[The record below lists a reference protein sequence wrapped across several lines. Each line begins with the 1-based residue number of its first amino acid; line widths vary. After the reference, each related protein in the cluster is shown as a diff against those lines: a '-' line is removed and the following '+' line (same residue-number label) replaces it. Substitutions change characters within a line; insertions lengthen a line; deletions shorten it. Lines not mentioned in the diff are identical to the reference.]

1 MWNRLF
7 ITLAAILLITGCGN
21 PASDDDRDYLTL
33 GTGIGHGK
41 VTGSGD
47 VFVLTSGSNHVLI
60 HWALESKHDIGGG
73 LFLAMLIEQK
83 TGDQWIERRLYEYTP
98 LTETEVYF
106 VIDSFDHQF
115 GTGTFRATAISG
127 IRKVASR
134 QYTVSLE

>member
-7 ITLAAILLITGCGN
+7 IVFSVIMLITGCGN
-21 PASDDDRDYLTL
+21 PVSDEDRDYLTL

-41 VTGSGD
+41 VTGAGET
-47 VFVLTSGSNHVLI
+47 FAIPSGSDGVLI
-60 HWALESKHDIGGG
+60 HWALESRNDIGRG

-98 LTETEVYF
+98 IPDTEVYF
-106 VIDSFDHQF
+106 LIDSFYHQF

-127 IRKVASR
+127 IRKVAYR
-134 QYTVSLE
+134 QYTVTIE